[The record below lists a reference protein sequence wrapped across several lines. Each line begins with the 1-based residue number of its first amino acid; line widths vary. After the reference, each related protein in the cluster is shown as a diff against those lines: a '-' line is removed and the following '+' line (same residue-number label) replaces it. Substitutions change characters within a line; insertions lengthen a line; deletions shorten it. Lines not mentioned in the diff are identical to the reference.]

1 MTPVPGG
8 DAGQA
13 VLAARHIP
21 LLIDGAAASDSR
33 HREERND

>member
-1 MTPVPGG
+1 MTAVLGG
-8 DAGQA
+8 EGGRA

-21 LLIDGAAASDSR
+21 LLIDGAASDSR